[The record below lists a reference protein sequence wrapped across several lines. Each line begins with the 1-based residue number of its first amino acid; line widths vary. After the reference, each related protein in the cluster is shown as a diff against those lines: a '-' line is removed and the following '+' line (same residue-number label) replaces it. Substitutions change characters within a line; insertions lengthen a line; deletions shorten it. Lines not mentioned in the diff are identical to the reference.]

1 MTRGACQQPARS
13 AKIAHIEAITS
24 AAMPAPAT
32 PAAPAAVPLRR
43 NLPLLLLRSREAVMA
58 RFRGALNRH
67 GVTEQQW
74 RVLRAL
80 LEESPLEPRQICA
93 RCQLLSASAAGVLA
107 RMEELGLVQRER
119 MAGDQRR
126 VLVSITPKSRALAR
140 RIAPLAE
147 AEYAQIE
154 RLLGAPLLTQVY
166 DTRDQLL
173 LRRGEPAAGEAE
185 DGRSPPPGAANAPE
199 RPARRRK
206 RSAT

>member
-1 MTRGACQQPARS
+1 
-13 AKIAHIEAITS
+13 
-24 AAMPAPAT
+24 MPNRAEP
-32 PAAPAAVPLRR
+32 PLRR
-43 NLPLLLLRSREAVMA
+43 NLALLLLQSREAVMA
-58 RFRGALNRH
+58 RFRGILNRH

-80 LEESPLEPRQICA
+80 LDESPLEPRQICE

-119 MAGDQRR
+119 MASDQRR

-154 RLLGAPLLTQVY
+154 ALLGAPLLAQVY
-166 DTRDQLL
+166 DTLDRLL
-173 LRRGEPAAGEAE
+173 VRLGEPAAAGPEA
-185 DGRSPPPGAANAPE
+185 DG
-199 RPARRRK
+199 
-206 RSAT
+206 AT